1 MVSHFGHFLHRPSG
15 MSRFRDLRLGGFGF
29 FTKVVVGG
37 AGGGVTAGSADSI
50 PSVFLLK
57 DVVAIL
63 TKAGF

>member
-1 MVSHFGHFLHRPSG
+1 

-29 FTKVVVGG
+29 FTKVLLGG
-37 AGGGVTAGSADSI
+37 TGGGVTAGSTDSI

-63 TKAGF
+63 TEVEC